1 MESLTHCPGDH
12 SNCCSSIYIP
22 KQNVALLISDPSLY
36 FVSTSQLISLSNIM
50 TTCCSPPPVPGVQFV
65 NGVSTAMSAGA
76 AAYPG
81 SVETKQIVGDVQQQK
96 SLQQVQITQQQQ
108 HQLLQQSSNSGAVQ
122 LVDGTTLVPTESL
135 ISLQQQPQTL
145 HPLQSATHHP
155 QMATIVTAAGAT
167 PILVQPVGPIA
178 VAIGPRG
185 APTLVNNTGQVI
197 DYSQMNGGGGSTVPA
212 ELSAGGAES
221 GGAVAAAA
229 VVPGEYY
236 IQAAGPDAV
245 MHSVVSPEQMMGG
258 GASVAGGG
266 VVASTSDGTP
276 IPFDQLK
283 QLLQTQLEYYFS
295 R

>member
-1 MESLTHCPGDH
+1 
-12 SNCCSSIYIP
+12 
-22 KQNVALLISDPSLY
+22 
-36 FVSTSQLISLSNIM
+36 
-50 TTCCSPPPVPGVQFV
+50 
-65 NGVSTAMSAGA
+65 MSAGA

-81 SVETKQIVGDVQQQK
+81 SVETMQIVGDVQQQK
-96 SLQQVQITQQQQ
+96 SLQQVQITQQQ
-108 HQLLQQSSNSGAVQ
+108 LLQQSANPPTGAAVQ

-135 ISLQQQPQTL
+135 ISPQQQQQQPQIL
-145 HPLQSATHHP
+145 HHLQAATHRP

-167 PILVQPVGPIA
+167 PILVPSSQPVGPIA
-178 VAIGPRG
+178 VAIGPTG
-185 APTLVNNTGQVI
+185 AQTLVSNTGQVL
-197 DYSQMNGGGGSTVPA
+197 DYSQMNGGGSIVQA

-221 GGAVAAAA
+221 GGAVAAA
-229 VVPGEYY
+229 VVPEEYY
-236 IQAAGPDAV
+236 IQAATGPDV

-258 GASVAGGG
+258 VASVAGG